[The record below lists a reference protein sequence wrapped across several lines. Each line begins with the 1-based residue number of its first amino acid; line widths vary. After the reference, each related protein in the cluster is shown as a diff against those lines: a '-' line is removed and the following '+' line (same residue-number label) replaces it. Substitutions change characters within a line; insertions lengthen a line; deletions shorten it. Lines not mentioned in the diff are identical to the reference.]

1 VWRFSLRLQ
10 NATLFYFAGN
20 LVKLNKIKRLR
31 QDYDGWNEVC
41 DYQVFVRILNM
52 TERAKQL
59 AIKFLKR
66 EWDSLNEREKKIV
79 ESLIHRGQIARNV
92 NRTADDERTFGE
104 RIADKVAAFGG
115 SWTFIII
122 FATVLIGWVIL
133 NSLIL
138 LNRGFDPY
146 PYILLNLFLSMLAAI
161 QAPIIMMSQN
171 RQAVKDRQTSEH
183 DYEINLKAELEICA
197 IQEKLDEL
205 REQKWAELVEMQQQQ
220 IRLLEKLL
228 REQIKSR

>member
-1 VWRFSLRLQ
+1 
-10 NATLFYFAGN
+10 
-20 LVKLNKIKRLR
+20 
-31 QDYDGWNEVC
+31 
-41 DYQVFVRILNM
+41 M

-59 AIKFLKR
+59 AIKFLQR
-66 EWDSLNEREKKIV
+66 EWDSLGEQEKKVV
-79 ESLIHRGQIARNV
+79 ESLIHRGHLSRNL
-92 NRTADDERTFGE
+92 NREADDNRTFGE
-104 RIADKVAAFGG
+104 RLADKVAAFGG

-122 FATVLIGWVIL
+122 FGTVLIAWVIL
-133 NSLIL
+133 NSLIF

-171 RQAVKDRQTSEH
+171 RQEAKDRQNAEH
-183 DYEINLKAELEICA
+183 DYEINLKAELEICT

-205 REQKWAELVEMQQQQ
+205 RDKKWVELVEMQQQQ

-228 REQIKSR
+228 REQIKNY

>member
-1 VWRFSLRLQ
+1 MISDYNFIKRQIRNSKSAWLLRL
-10 NATLFYFAGN
+10 
-20 LVKLNKIKRLR
+20 LNFRGKEI
-31 QDYDGWNEVC
+31 
-41 DYQVFVRILNM
+41 M
-52 TERAKQL
+52 TERVKQL

-66 EWDSLNEREKKIV
+66 EWDNLNEQEKKVV
-79 ESLIHRGQIARNV
+79 ESLIHHGHLSRNL
-92 NRTADDERTFGE
+92 NRAAADDRTFGE
-104 RIADKVAAFGG
+104 RTADRVAAFGG

-171 RQAVKDRQTSEH
+171 RQESKDRQTTEH

-205 REQKWAELVEMQQQQ
+205 REQKWTELVEMQQQQ

-228 REQIKSR
+228 REQIKNH

>member
-1 VWRFSLRLQ
+1 
-10 NATLFYFAGN
+10 
-20 LVKLNKIKRLR
+20 
-31 QDYDGWNEVC
+31 
-41 DYQVFVRILNM
+41 M
-52 TERAKQL
+52 TERARQL
-59 AIKFLKR
+59 AIKFLQR
-66 EWDSLNEREKKIV
+66 EWDSLSEQEKKVV
-79 ESLIHRGQIARNV
+79 ESLIHRGQLSRNL
-92 NRTADDERTFGE
+92 NRTADDTRTFGE
-104 RIADKVAAFGG
+104 IVADRVAAFGG

-122 FATVLIGWVIL
+122 FGSVLIGWVIL
-133 NSLIL
+133 NSAIL

-171 RQAVKDRQTSEH
+171 RQESKDRQTAEH

-205 REQKWAELVEMQQQQ
+205 REQKWAELVEMQEQQ

-228 REQIKSR
+228 SERNS

>member
-1 VWRFSLRLQ
+1 
-10 NATLFYFAGN
+10 
-20 LVKLNKIKRLR
+20 
-31 QDYDGWNEVC
+31 
-41 DYQVFVRILNM
+41 M
-52 TERAKQL
+52 TDKVHQL

-66 EWDSLNEREKKIV
+66 EWDNLNEQEKKIV
-79 ESLIHRGQIARNV
+79 ESLIHRGQVARNL
-92 NRTADDERTFGE
+92 NRAADDERTFGE
-104 RIADKVAAFGG
+104 ILADRVAAFGG

-122 FATVLIGWVIL
+122 FGSVLIGWVIL
-133 NSLIL
+133 NSAVL

-171 RQAVKDRQTSEH
+171 RQEAKDRQTTEH

-205 REQKWAELVEMQQQQ
+205 RDQKWAELVEMQQQQ

-228 REQIKSR
+228 REQIKSS